1 MDESASNAPSAL
13 TPLSSKLPARTLLYQ
28 LHVLRNDEQ
37 MQVSG
42 VLGGSNGIEIHVQT
56 QAEAEKQLQSREEA
70 EAAAAA
76 AAAEKQLPA
85 SSTWDSSVMYDEERK
100 GAAAASA
107 AAAAGA
113 GSDDDAGAAESPE
126 AEAATAL
133 PSTASPLFSESDEW
147 VSLFLSASAAHKRF
161 QQLRSYWSARGVRHV
176 RARVIEFQLAEPLQ
190 LLVVTNETQRKAWI
204 DSALPL
210 PTSNTMIVDEAA
222 SPPSNVRV
230 SPFTRRTVR
239 RNPPLHPPSASAAS
253 AAASSATAS
262 VSSTAGVAAS
272 ASTSPGRPSLFA
284 APTLS
289 PALRSLLDAREDTLQ
304 GFCVAVSADSTTA
317 AASSSAASAASSSS
331 NDAGATLELSDRSV
345 IDAEVILRGSVCS
358 TLLQLVDDDK
368 QGRWSQ
374 QLLTDLFA
382 RMDMGK
388 KKKQHGS
395 SSATA
400 LSASSAAAGSGTR
413 APWQVHPAP
422 QLQIA
427 PSSFAPHVLQ
437 TAQR

>member
-1 MDESASNAPSAL
+1 
-13 TPLSSKLPARTLLYQ
+13 LPARTLLYQ

-42 VLGGSNGIEIHVQT
+42 VLGGSSGIEIHVQT
-56 QAEAEKQLQSREEA
+56 LAEAEKQLQSREEA

-76 AAAEKQLPA
+76 AAEKQPPA
-85 SSTWDSSVMYDEERK
+85 SSVWDSSVMYDEERK

-113 GSDDDAGAAESPE
+113 GSDDDAGTAESPE

-133 PSTASPLFSESDEW
+133 LSTASPLFSESDEW

-190 LLVVTNETQRKAWI
+190 LLVVTNESQRKAWI
-204 DSALPL
+204 DSALP
-210 PTSNTMIVDEAA
+210 PTTSNTMVVDEAA
-222 SPPSNVRV
+222 PPPANVRV

-239 RNPPLHPPSASAAS
+239 RNPPLHPPSASAVS
-253 AAASSATAS
+253 ALASSAAAS
-262 VSSTAGVAAS
+262 VSSTAGAAAS
-272 ASTSPGRPSLFA
+272 ASSSGRPSLFA
-284 APTLS
+284 SPTLS

-304 GFCVAVSADSTTA
+304 GFCVAVSADPTAA
-317 AASSSAASAASSSS
+317 AASSSAASAANSSSA
-331 NDAGATLELSDRSV
+331 DAGEMLELSDRSV
-345 IDAEVILRGSVCS
+345 VDAEVILRGSVCS

-388 KKKQHGS
+388 KKKQHGAS
-395 SSATA
+395 SSTS
-400 LSASSAAAGSGTR
+400 LSGQSAAAGSGTR
-413 APWQVHPAP
+413 APWQVNPAP

-437 TAQR
+437 TSQR